1 MLLDKIKALAAQ
13 HQADNIATRRHLHAH
28 PELSYQEFETSKYVQ
43 ARLTEIG
50 IPFTVIATTG
60 VLGIIEGKN
69 PTKRVIALR
78 ADMDALPIIE
88 ENTIDYKSTNE
99 GVMHACG
106 HDVHTTILLGAAK
119 VLWTLRDEFEGTI
132 KLLFQPGEEKNPG
145 GASYMIRDGALENP
159 KPQGIVGLHVHPGLN
174 EGKLSFRKGRVMAS
188 ADELYVSIKG
198 PGGHA
203 ATPHQTVDTILVAAQ
218 LIQSLQTIISR
229 NRNPQNP
236 SKRVIALRAD
246 MDALPIIEENKI
258 DYKSNNDGVMH
269 ACGHDV
275 HTTILLGAAKILWS
289 LREEFEGTIKL
300 LFQPG
305 EEKNPGGA
313 TYMIRDGALE
323 NPKPQ
328 GIVGLHVHPGLNEG
342 KLSFRKGRVM
352 ASADELYISIKG
364 PGGHAATPHQTV
376 DTILVA
382 AQLIQSLQTI
392 IARNRNPQNPSVLSI
407 CSIHGGNT
415 TNVIPSEVKLMGTFR
430 AMDEVWRFQA
440 HDLMLQQAK
449 GIAIATG
456 AEIDFRV
463 DVGYPTVDNEPIL
476 TEAAWRLA
484 DAYMGK
490 ENVEETEK
498 RMGAEDFGYYSQV
511 IPGCFFRLGVRNES
525 AGIVHNVHT
534 PHFNIDE
541 AAIEQGVGMMAW
553 LGTQL

>member
-1 MLLDKIKALAAQ
+1 MLLDKIKTLAAQ
-13 HQADNIATRRHLHAH
+13 HQAENIAIRRHLHAH

-43 ARLTEIG
+43 AQLTAIG

-69 PTKRVIALR
+69 P
-78 ADMDALPIIE
+78 
-88 ENTIDYKSTNE
+88 
-99 GVMHACG
+99 
-106 HDVHTTILLGAAK
+106 
-119 VLWTLRDEFEGTI
+119 
-132 KLLFQPGEEKNPG
+132 
-145 GASYMIRDGALENP
+145 
-159 KPQGIVGLHVHPGLN
+159 
-174 EGKLSFRKGRVMAS
+174 
-188 ADELYVSIKG
+188 
-198 PGGHA
+198 
-203 ATPHQTVDTILVAAQ
+203 
-218 LIQSLQTIISR
+218 
-229 NRNPQNP
+229 

-246 MDALPIIEENKI
+246 MDALPIVEENQI
-258 DYKSNNDGVMH
+258 DYKSKHEGVMH

-275 HTTILLGAAKILWS
+275 HTTILLGAAKILWT
-289 LREEFEGTIKL
+289 LKNEFEGTIKL

-323 NPKPQ
+323 NPTPK

-392 IARNRNPQNPSVLSI
+392 ISRNRNPQNPSVLSI

-430 AMDEVWRFQA
+430 AMDEVWRFKA
-440 HDLMLQQAK
+440 HELMLEQAK
-449 GIAIATG
+449 GIALATG
-456 AEIDFRV
+456 AEIDFKV
-463 DVGYPTVDNEPIL
+463 DVGYPTVDNEPMI

-484 DAYMGK
+484 DQYMGK
-490 ENVEETEK
+490 DNVEETEK

-525 AGIVHNVHT
+525 MGIVHNVHT

-553 LGTQL
+553 LGVQL